1 MCKVSRFC
9 VSQLSSENSASPQ
22 HRGSDFVNLFCGL
35 LASVLSVL
43 LFLLPA
49 QAHGQND
56 RATISGKVSDQTGA
70 IIVDAVISA
79 TDTDTGVAY
88 SASTNSNGL
97 YTVVGLP
104 VGPYMLQ
111 VSRPGFKDY
120 KLTGIVLIAA
130 QVAEVN
136 VSMQVGSSSQTVTVT
151 GSAPLLDAETSSV
164 AATLETTA
172 VEDLPLN
179 ASGGQDALTLA
190 LITTPSTV
198 GSNGTNQ
205 DFISIAGQPPL
216 TNSVY
221 LNGVESTTGLQGNS
235 ATPSRDALQ
244 EIQLMNN
251 VADAEFGTGTAEI
264 FQMKSGTNHFH
275 GTGFEILQ
283 NEDLNANTWSN
294 KYFLSEQCGSAGTAA
309 CYANYARKRDRFNDF
324 GVSAGGPIHHN
335 TTFVFGD
342 YEHYTATNLTQN
354 PDNATV
360 PTAKM
365 VGTATTGYYDFSE
378 LLTEGTHTGN
388 IPGQTNPC
396 TSQPYEYGQIFD
408 PATEQTVGGVTCS
421 SPFAGNLIP
430 AARVSNIGKALAGVY
445 SADYAPTLTTRPYLN
460 YPTLVSSS
468 SAFVVKTS
476 MDFRVDQAFS
486 QRHHLS
492 GAFERARW
500 SNPAGLNFLYD
511 QNPLTEY
518 FISAL
523 PSNII
528 QVTDNFTIRP
538 NLLNTASVEFSEQ
551 INNQYPGVTLD
562 PTKYG
567 FPAGSKYFPSISY
580 GSAGSTINGVNI
592 VTQSYYNQV
601 DDYYGYYGYHYQDTL
616 YWTKGR
622 HNIKFGGTLAARG
635 MNSSFGGNV
644 QIYVFSNQTGGLT
657 SSAINPWVGNSFAN
671 ALLGD
676 VNNASV
682 QIPEAAYPRIK
693 TLAGFVQD
701 DFKVTPKLTLNLGL
715 RWDFN
720 FRPKAQNGLWQNW
733 DLNLNNPTWGNVL
746 GAWNFETNSSQS
758 FFTNEAGKQ
767 FAPRLG
773 GAYKVTQKLVA
784 RASYGLFWIPIDILN
799 SGYGDG
805 FAVNQNSLAFP
816 LQIVTN
822 SVPGSVAFDW
832 DNGFPI
838 APAIGPQNNTNT
850 SPGTSNS
857 PLNID
862 PNFLHLG
869 YTQNWYVG
877 TEYEIS
883 PHTAFDVSY
892 IANRGRN
899 LESSGLSFVENYP
912 SLSTYTAVLNAG
924 GTSLLNS
931 TIASQAAATAAGVP
945 YPYAGFS
952 GPAYAA
958 IAPYPQIA
966 RLGDKISTFG
976 SRGYGGISSFN
987 SLVFDYKARAA
998 RGLYA
1003 DVNYTIS
1010 KLTGNQSTSNGN
1022 WGGGTN
1028 SYGQNLAD
1036 AMDSKHW
1043 LQSTDQRQIV
1053 KGYFT
1058 YILPFGKG
1066 QQWLSGTSYA
1076 LNEFIGG
1083 WELSGNVQYNSGYPM
1098 TQVSS
1103 PFQLPYFFSTDRAL
1117 LSPGRTPYSMPNNFH
1132 KGKLD
1137 LANLTDPINQDFSP
1151 SLFQPTT
1158 AANPF
1163 GNTPYLWNHWRWNT
1177 YPAAENATLVKH
1189 FGIGKEDR
1197 VKFLLEGQFFNVLN
1211 RHYYSMPTLSESS
1224 TTFGQVTSI
1233 ATSPPAGATSSRN
1246 GQVTIRATW

>member
-1 MCKVSRFC
+1 MTS
-9 VSQLSSENSASPQ
+9 
-22 HRGSDFVNLFCGL
+22 SDFWFLSRINEVKSEHRSSLQRCCISLILVGL
-35 LASVLSVL
+35 VIAS
-43 LFLLPA
+43 A
-49 QAHGQND
+49 IAYGQTD
-56 RATISGKVSDQTGA
+56 RATVTGRVVDPTGA
-70 IIVDAVISA
+70 IVVGAHISL
-79 TDTDTGVAY
+79 TDTDTGVTY
-88 SASTNSNGL
+88 SGSSNSDGL
-97 YTVVGLP
+97 YSVPGLP
-104 VGPYMLQ
+104 VGPYTLQ
-111 VSRPGFKDY
+111 ATQSGFKEY
-120 KLTGIVLIAA
+120 KLTGIVLVAA
-130 QVAEVN
+130 QVAELN
-136 VSMQVGSSSQTVTVT
+136 VAMQVGASSQTVTVT
-151 GSAPLLDAETSSV
+151 GAAPLLDTETSSV
-164 AATLETTA
+164 GTTLETTA

-198 GSNGTNQ
+198 GTNGTNQ

-264 FQMKSGTNHFH
+264 FQIKSGTNQFH
-275 GTGFEILQ
+275 GTAFEILQ

-294 KYFLSEQCGSAGTAA
+294 KWYAADTCNGSASCLAG
-309 CYANYARKRDRFNDF
+309 YARKRDRFNDY
-324 GVSAGGPIHHN
+324 GGSAGGPIHRN

-354 PDNATV
+354 PNSATV

-365 VGTATTGYYDFSE
+365 LGTATPGYFDFSE
-378 LLTEGTHTGN
+378 LLTEGTHTGA
-388 IPGQTNPC
+388 IAGQTNPC
-396 TSQPYEYGQIFD
+396 TGQPYQYGQIFD
-408 PATEQTVGGVTCS
+408 PATEQTIGTATCAT
-421 SPFAGNLIP
+421 PFAGNLIP
-430 AARVSNIGKALAGVY
+430 AGRVSSIGKALAGIY
-445 SADYAPTLTTRPYLN
+445 SADYPPTLTTRPYLN
-460 YPTLVSSS
+460 FPTLLSSS
-468 SAFVVKTS
+468 SAFVKKTS

-492 GAFERARW
+492 GAFERATW
-500 SNPAGLNFLYD
+500 SNPAGLNFLYT
-511 QNPLTEY
+511 QLPLTEY
-518 FISAL
+518 FISSL

-538 NLLNTASVEFSEQ
+538 NLMNTASVEFSEQ

-580 GSAGSTINGVNI
+580 GAAGSTVNGVNI

-601 DDYYGYYGYHYQDTL
+601 DDYYGYYAYHYQDTL

-622 HNIKFGGTLAARG
+622 HNIKFGGTVAARG
-635 MNSSFGGNV
+635 MNSTFGGNV
-644 QIYVFSNQTGGLT
+644 QIYAFSNQTGGLT

-676 VNNASV
+676 LNNASV
-682 QIPEAAYPRIK
+682 QIPEAAYPRLK
-693 TLAGFVQD
+693 TMAAFVQD
-701 DFKVTPKLTLNLGL
+701 DYKVTPKLTLNLGV

-720 FRPKAQNGLWQNW
+720 FRPKEQNGLWQNF
-733 DLNLNNPTWGNVL
+733 DLNMNNPNWGSVL
-746 GAWNFETNSSQS
+746 GAWNFETSSGQS
-758 FFTNEAGKQ
+758 FFTNEAYKQ

-773 GAYKVTQKLVA
+773 GAYQVSSRLVA
-784 RASYGLFWIPIDILN
+784 RASYGLFWVPIDILN
-799 SGYGDG
+799 SGYGNG
-805 FAVNQNSLAFP
+805 FPANQNSLAFP
-816 LQIVTN
+816 LQIVSN

-832 DNGFPI
+832 DNGFPVQ
-838 APAIGPQNNTNT
+838 PSVGPQNNTNT
-850 SPGTSNS
+850 SPGTSNA
-857 PLNID
+857 PLNMD
-862 PNFLHLG
+862 PNYLHMG
-869 YTQNWYVG
+869 YTQNWYAG
-877 TEYEIS
+877 LEYQLT
-883 PHTAFDVSY
+883 PRTAFDVSY

-912 SLSTYTAVLNAG
+912 QLSVYQPLLASG

-931 TIASQAAATAAGVP
+931 TVASQATAAADGVP

-952 GPAYAA
+952 GPVYAA

-976 SRGYGGISSFN
+976 SRAFGGISAFN

-1003 DVNYTIS
+1003 DFNYTIS

-1036 AMDSKHW
+1036 AMDSGHW
-1043 LQSTDQRQIV
+1043 LQSTDQRQV
-1053 KGYFT
+1053 LKGYFT
-1058 YILPFGKG
+1058 YMLPFGRG
-1066 QQWLSGTSYA
+1066 QQWLAATPYA
-1076 LNEFIGG
+1076 VNELIGG
-1083 WELSGNVQYNSGYPM
+1083 WELGGNVQYNSGYPM

-1103 PFQLPYFFSTDRAL
+1103 PFQLPYYFGTDRAI
-1117 LSPGRTPYSMPNNFH
+1117 LSPGHSAYSMPNNYH

-1137 LANLTDPINQDFSP
+1137 LANVSDPINSDFSP
-1151 SLFQPTT
+1151 ALFTPTS

-1177 YPAAENATLVKH
+1177 YPASENASLVKH

-1197 VKFLLEGQFFNVLN
+1197 VKMVLESQFFNLLN

-1224 TTFGQVTSI
+1224 TSFGQVTGL
-1233 ATSPPAGATSSRN
+1233 ATSPPGSQGNRI
-1246 GQVTIRATW
+1246 GQVTLRATW